1 MTPTGRVRPIG
12 RLTVLKT
19 EPPTTSGCGGSNPSS
34 SATQFVICNKKA
46 FYSNKRKVNA
56 VNEWDPL
63 LTDKETRDRLK
74 SLLDRL
80 PDYLTHREAL
90 LKAVEDG
97 KAKDAVDVLNV
108 YLDEITRCGGIL
120 MVIARG
126 EDDTIAIG
134 HNS

>member
-1 MTPTGRVRPIG
+1 
-12 RLTVLKT
+12 
-19 EPPTTSGCGGSNPSS
+19 
-34 SATQFVICNKKA
+34 VICNKKA